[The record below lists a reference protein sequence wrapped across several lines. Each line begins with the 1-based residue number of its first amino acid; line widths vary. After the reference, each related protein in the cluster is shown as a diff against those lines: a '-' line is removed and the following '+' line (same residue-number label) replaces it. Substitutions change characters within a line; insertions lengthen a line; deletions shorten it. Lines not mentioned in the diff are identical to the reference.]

1 MYVLSYLYKV
11 FGAFHRRWRV
21 LSVSVVVAV
30 AVVRAVLSIETNED
44 DESFGCLQFGKRVIN
59 RM

>member
-1 MYVLSYLYKV
+1 MGV
-11 FGAFHRRWRV
+11 G
-21 LSVSVVVAV
+21 VSVVVV

-44 DESFGCLQFGKRVIN
+44 DESFDCLQFGKRVIN